1 MKNTKKIFVALCAVA
16 SLAACA
22 KSAGPDVQEEPWV
35 NDETKRVPV
44 QLKGNAMRMETKAGE
59 INSLDGVEFGVYALG
74 DLDKPQA
81 VLFQD
86 QWDDGCNCLPSHME
100 NDMAVLETKDGPA
113 YYPIYSTNNYSF
125 YGFHVQD
132 AQNVHL
138 NVADDYTVEIP
149 EYGLVDVLWAK
160 AEATPVTN
168 GSGATVDGFCAK
180 YIREIYKQGIAADY
194 LPKFNFSHQTAA
206 FVFKVIAAD
215 EHAAETF
222 KPENG
227 NVRVTKAQVRNLP
240 ATAKLNILDGDIN
253 GETGTVNRE
262 CKIPATGIYPDTT
275 GVKVGEF
282 FLSPENE
289 ETLDNIEFEFTIHQR
304 AIENEDNV
312 YKVTGAQIRAKFLAD
327 FPAGS
332 EKVFT
337 NFEKGVRYTLNITLQ
352 SAEKIEISV
361 SLSPWEDGFNDGI
374 LNIE

>member
-240 ATAKLNILDGDIN
+240 ATAKLNILNGDID
-253 GETGTVNRE
+253 GETGTVDRE
-262 CKIPATGIYPDTT
+262 CEIPATGIYPVVLGT
-275 GVKVGEF
+275 KVGEF
-282 FLSPENE
+282 FLNPDNE
-289 ETLDNIEFEFTIHQR
+289 DTLDNVEFEFTIHQR

-312 YKVTGAQIRAKFLAD
+312 YKVKGAEIRAKFLAD
-327 FPAGS
+327 FPD
-332 EKVFT
+332 FN
-337 NFEKGVRYTLNITLQ
+337 NFEKGYRYTLTITLQ